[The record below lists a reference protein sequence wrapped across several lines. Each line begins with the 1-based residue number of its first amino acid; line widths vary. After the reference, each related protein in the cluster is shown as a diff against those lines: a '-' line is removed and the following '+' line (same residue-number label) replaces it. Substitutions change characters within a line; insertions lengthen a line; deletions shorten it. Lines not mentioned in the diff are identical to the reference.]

1 MLYRFLDKTN
11 SSISNNSYN
20 TINNSINN
28 STLKNQRLQNL
39 KNNNTRKLETINPN
53 SRGKARLGSKSLS
66 QDYSQEANYFLKINN
81 NLKSNLYQAQKQN
94 KALIKDKSFIQE
106 QHNDLMNN
114 INNLCSIRV
123 KLRNLHIETK
133 NEIEDLTKKTNDLEE
148 QITECDKDINKQGEM
163 LRKLNQEYN
172 DLKGKND
179 DLNEDFR
186 KLDSNYRSKTQ
197 DKKN

>member
-1 MLYRFLDKTN
+1 
-11 SSISNNSYN
+11 
-20 TINNSINN
+20 
-28 STLKNQRLQNL
+28 L

-106 QHNDLMNN
+106 QHNDLMTN

-123 KLRNLHIETK
+123 KLRNLHIEAK

-148 QITECDKDINKQGEM
+148 QITECDKDINKQGEI

-186 KLDSNYRSKTQ
+186 KLDRNYRSKTH

>member
-53 SRGKARLGSKSLS
+53 SRGKARLDSKSLS

-81 NLKSNLYQAQKQN
+81 NLKSDLYQAQKQN

-133 NEIEDLTKKTNDLEE
+133 NEIEELTKKTNDLE
-148 QITECDKDINKQGEM
+148 
-163 LRKLNQEYN
+163 
-172 DLKGKND
+172 
-179 DLNEDFR
+179 
-186 KLDSNYRSKTQ
+186 
-197 DKKN
+197 